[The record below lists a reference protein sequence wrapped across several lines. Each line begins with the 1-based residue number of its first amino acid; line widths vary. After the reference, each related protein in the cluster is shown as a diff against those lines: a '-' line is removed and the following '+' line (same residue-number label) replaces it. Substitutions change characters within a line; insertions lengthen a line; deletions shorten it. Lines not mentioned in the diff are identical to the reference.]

1 MKIIVYLCKLMAGV
15 YIHIPFCKK
24 RCSYCDFFSSTEI
37 QRKDKYV
44 DNLCEE
50 LIERKSYLQEPVET
64 IYFGGGTPSLL
75 SAADF
80 EKIFQTLYNIFGERE
95 NREIT
100 LEANPDDLSP
110 EYLVSIKHLP
120 FNRFSLG
127 IQSFDDR
134 ELKLLNRRHDSQS
147 AIQTVKLLQQAGYNN
162 ISIDL
167 MYGLPD
173 QTMEIWNKNLI
184 QAIDLQIQHIS
195 AYHLTYEDGTPLY
208 KQLKKGDLTSVD
220 EEMSNRFFEILIDTL
235 TAANFEHYEISNFA
249 RPGFHSRHNS
259 AYWNGTFYL
268 GIGASAHSYN
278 GFTRQ
283 WNNQSISYRASEN
296 ELEIIDEKTRYNDF
310 IITRLRTMKG
320 IDLNEL
326 ASIFDELQ
334 KEYCLQNAQK
344 YISQSLLVCEN
355 NFLRLTRKGIFIS
368 DGIMSD
374 LML

>member
-1 MKIIVYLCKLMAGV
+1 MHQK
-15 YIHIPFCKK
+15 
-24 RCSYCDFFSSTEI
+24 E
-37 QRKDKYV
+37 KYV
-44 DNLCEE
+44 DALCEE
-50 LIERKSYLQEPVET
+50 LKARRDYLQEPVET
-64 IYFGGGTPSLL
+64 IYFGGGTPTLL

-80 EKIFQTLYNIFGERE
+80 GKIFQTLHRIFGENK

-110 EYLVSIKHLP
+110 EYLKSIKHLP

-127 IQSFDDR
+127 VQSFDDG
-134 ELKLLNRRHDSQS
+134 ELKLLNRRHDAQS
-147 AIQTVKLLQQAGYNN
+147 AIRAVTLLQQAGYDN

-167 MYGLPD
+167 MYGLPS
-173 QTMEIWNKNLI
+173 QGMEMWNDTLR

-195 AYHLTYEDGTPLY
+195 AYHLIYEEGTPLH
-208 KQLKKGDLTSVD
+208 KRLNEGSLTTVD
-220 EEMSNRFFEILIDTL
+220 EEMSNCLFEILIDTL
-235 TAANFEHYEISNFA
+235 VAAGFEHYEISNFA

-278 GFTRQ
+278 GFSRQ
-283 WNNQSISYRASEN
+283 WNNKSITSDYRSLGYEI
-296 ELEIIDEKTRYNDF
+296 EIIDEKTKYNDF
-310 IITRLRTMKG
+310 IITRLRTMRG

-326 ASIFDELQ
+326 SSILGESR
-334 KEYCLQNAQK
+334 KTYCLQNAQK
-344 YISQSLLVCEN
+344 YIANGLLNYEDNSLQ
-355 NFLRLTRKGIFIS
+355 LTRKGIFIS